1 MHIRDN
7 LKAVQLSRKKLNVVE
22 STLLHWRARLRSK
35 PQPTGQPVTLRKRR
49 ENIKS
54 EANWALFYYK
64 LVKIIIFLNILF
76 FNVTAFFVF

>member
-1 MHIRDN
+1 MESDEKAPEDIDRMHIRDN

-35 PQPTGQPVTLRKRR
+35 PQPPTQPITLRKRR

-54 EANWALFYYK
+54 ESNWALFYYK
-64 LVKIIIFLNILF
+64 YMLL
-76 FNVTAFFVF
+76 